1 MSEYAFIDAESAQ
14 ESVAQLCRVLE
25 VPQSAYYQWQRGE
38 PSARARRDAEAL
50 PKVRQVFF
58 NSRKTYGSPRV
69 HIELVKAGEL
79 IGRHRVA
86 RLMRQDGLDA
96 RPRLKKRVCGT
107 DSRHDRGFADNLVGR
122 HFDVEAPNRVWV
134 GDVKYI
140 ETDEGFVYL
149 AAFTDLFSRRVVGW
163 HVADHKRDD
172 LPIEALRR
180 AFALRSPAPGLIVH
194 TDHGSEFASAGFRK
208 LLQDHSAIQ
217 SMSRKANCYD
227 NAVAESVFASVEKD
241 LVMRYRFK
249 TKREAIAAV
258 VDYIQNFYNPRR
270 RHSYNGFLSPEQTE
284 RRYAQTLAHAA

>member
-1 MSEYAFIDAESAQ
+1 MSEHAFIEAESAQ
-14 ESVAQLCRVLE
+14 MSVAKLCRVLE
-25 VPQSAYYQWQRGE
+25 VPQSAYYQWQRSE

-69 HIELVKAGEL
+69 HLELVEAGEA

-96 RPRLKKRVCGT
+96 RPKPKKRGCGT

-122 HFDVEAPNRVWV
+122 RFDVEAPNRVWV

-140 ETDEGFVYL
+140 ETGEGFVYL
-149 AAFTDLFSRRVVGW
+149 AAFTDLFSRRIVGW
-163 HVADHKRDD
+163 HVAEHKQDD

-180 AFALRSPAPGLIVH
+180 AFALRAPAPGLIIH
-194 TDHGSEFASAGFRK
+194 TDRGGEFASTDFRK
-208 LLQDHSAIQ
+208 LLDEHGAIP
-217 SMSRKANCYD
+217 SMSRKADCYD

-241 LVMRYRFK
+241 LVLRHRFK
-249 TKREAIAAV
+249 TKREAIAATG
-258 VDYIQNFYNPRR
+258 DYIQNFYNPVR
-270 RHSYNGFLSPEQTE
+270 RHSYNGFLSPEQAE
-284 RRYAQTLAHAA
+284 RRYAETAAQAA